1 MVKQRNKTLAKKGG
15 KCGCG
20 LMGGSYYKYND
31 LRNATPRDFLLSE
44 RMPAKTA
51 NHMNFPISLG
61 GKRRSKR
68 QTFKRRTRRRTRRRV
83 KRRVSRKVNRK
94 RSRKQRRSRKQK
106 GGIGRDTIIPQDIVN
121 IGRSGIH
128 GVGSF
133 TNAFKGIA
141 ETASPLPT
149 EDQLNNNYDFVY
161 KPVDL
166 PKIRAGAEAKVS
178 KL

>member
-1 MVKQRNKTLAKKGG
+1 MVNRRNKTLAKKGG
-15 KCGCG
+15 KCGCS

-51 NHMNFPISLG
+51 NHMNFPLLTAG

-68 QTFKRRTRRRTRRRV
+68 QTFKRRTIRRTRRRV
-83 KRRVSRKVNRK
+83 KRRVGRKS
-94 RSRKQRRSRKQK
+94 SRKQKRSRKQK
-106 GGIGRDTIIPQDIVN
+106 GGIGRETIIPQDLVN
-121 IGRSGIH
+121 VGRSGMH
-128 GVGSF
+128 GIGSF
-133 TNAFKGIA
+133 ANAFKGIA

-149 EDQLNNNYDFVY
+149 EDQLNNSYDFVY

-166 PKIRAGAEAKVS
+166 PQIRAGAEAKVS